1 MNPSKTCLYFARVV
15 HARLGRGVNGKDRVG
30 MQREDSAATRQDSLA
45 RFADELSAHRYL
57 EGILWPD
64 GATCPRCGTQ
74 GRIGKLDGA
83 STRLGSYKC
92 YACRRTFS
100 LTHGT
105 IFSSSHVPLHK
116 WLQAIYLTEGGT
128 KPMRPHHLQRILNV
142 SFKTATTMLRRLQDA
157 AATKGNALSPPWQPG
172 S

>member
-1 MNPSKTCLYFARVV
+1 MGC
-15 HARLGRGVNGKDRVG
+15 GVSGKDDWV
-30 MQREDSAATRQDSLA
+30 MQAEESAATRSESLA

-74 GRIGKLDGA
+74 GRIGRLDGA
-83 STRLGSYKC
+83 STRLGAYKC

-116 WLQAIYLTEGGT
+116 WLQAIYLTEGGK
-128 KPMRPHHLQRILNV
+128 KPIRPHHLQRILNV
-142 SFKTATTMLRRLQDA
+142 SFKTAATMLRRIENA
-157 AATKGNALSPPWQPG
+157 ASQSAGRPPWP
-172 S
+172 SES

>member
-1 MNPSKTCLYFARVV
+1 VWI
-15 HARLGRGVNGKDRVG
+15 
-30 MQREDSAATRQDSLA
+30 MQAEENAATRSDGLA

-57 EGILWPD
+57 EGIIWPH
-64 GATCPRCGTQ
+64 GATCPRCGAQ
-74 GRIGKLDGA
+74 GRIGRLDGA
-83 STRLGSYKC
+83 STRLGAYKC

-116 WLQAIYLTEGGT
+116 WLQAIYLTEGGK
-128 KPMRPHHLQRILNV
+128 KPIRPHHLQRILNV
-142 SFKTATTMLRRLQDA
+142 SFKTASTMLRRLEDA
-157 AATKGNALSPPWQPG
+157 AAAKGTALPQPWQPG